1 MRRVLV
7 IGIKSDGSVTLL
19 SATSAQLSVGQVLES
34 FHKARS
40 SGVLPVGFIRLEAF
54 DSDEGRIGIALPRAV
69 AEPETTVEKQS
80 KKTK

>member
-7 IGIKSDGSVTLL
+7 IGIKADGSIVLV
-19 SATSAQLSVGQVLES
+19 SCTSSSVSVGQVLND

-40 SGVLPVGFIRLEAF
+40 SGVLPSGFIRLEAF
-54 DSDEGRIGIALPRAV
+54 DSDEGRIGVALPRAV
-69 AEPETTVEKQS
+69 AELETTVETKS